1 METTDGGIVVFKS
14 LDISRIIHLALVT
27 EIPAL
32 LICEIKYGVY
42 MEKKKIQKL
51 NIAPYLTNMKMVDSK
66 MLFFSKL
73 SVYNVLG

>member
-32 LICEIKYGVY
+32 LICEIKYEWSLYGK
-42 MEKKKIQKL
+42 EKNSKIKHSAL
-51 NIAPYLTNMKMVDSK
+51 SNKYENGGLKNAV
-66 MLFFSKL
+66 FF
-73 SVYNVLG
+73 